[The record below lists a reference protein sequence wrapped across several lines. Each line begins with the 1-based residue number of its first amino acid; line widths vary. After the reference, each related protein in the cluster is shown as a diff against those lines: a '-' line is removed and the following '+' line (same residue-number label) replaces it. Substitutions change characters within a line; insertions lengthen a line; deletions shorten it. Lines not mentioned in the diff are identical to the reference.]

1 MAVLGKYRINQ
12 TDILSSQS
20 GNAILAIYN
29 KPNSLKK
36 VYIKNVEIQNL
47 RRDSLGTNTSVTDWQ
62 IRRITAQTSG
72 KEITATKLDTNA
84 SNVPTQIKIYKGGA
98 PTLATTTVTIST
110 TTTLAFAVGPP
121 GTITR
126 SAGSW
131 LTDGVIAGT
140 IISIIGSSLNN
151 TGTLTISSV
160 GNLTFN
166 GTTRTITRSSGSW
179 ITDGVMP
186 GARLTVTGT
195 ANNNKTFR
203 VLTRDSATQV
213 TCVINDV
220 LVTEGPVASTVTGQ
234 AFMPYYVV
242 RSATAT
248 VITVET
254 QSTLSTEAA
263 VAATATAFMYVDLHR
278 FCSRHNFFSTTTNA
292 FLNHFNMGQ
301 KGAMLG
307 SMFNTYMNKSNNI
320 ESIIVAPGE
329 GISVML
335 NNTLDLDGANAT
347 KEFHTYLIEGTFSID
362 WGGGAKTYFFT
373 DYMSPNGE
381 SSVLFSIMNNTGS
394 GQNLTLL
401 DLTISEIGDTSTPYF
416 MIVPFDAIDPQ
427 ASVDDYRDVPYMKI
441 DTNGS
446 NIDSFVDIKKDVA
459 IYPKGFSTGGALFPM
474 SFGSAVPA
482 NGLNYLV
489 TKDFLGPIFSA
500 FFAEKSE
507 FITNPTT
514 NVNNLMT
521 TIAQKDD
528 TMFKGNDFYLSEGEG
543 FAIVASAE
551 PLSGVGAGTAN
562 QVNKPSMGKFDYSV
576 TFTVEDVT
584 LTLELT
590 GLVAGSEVRV
600 LLAGTET
607 ELAGI
612 ETSGTTFT
620 WDYVYSA
627 GYYVDIIVH
636 SLSYEYLRLPNV
648 LLTSTGVSIP
658 IQQRIDRNYVNP

>member
-1 MAVLGKYRINQ
+1 MAVLGTYRINQ
-12 TDILSSQS
+12 SDVLSSQS

-29 KPNSLKK
+29 NPGSLKK
-36 VYIKNVEIQNL
+36 IYIKNVEIQNL
-47 RRDSLGTNTSVTDWQ
+47 RRDSLGTNTSVTDWE
-62 IRRITAQTSG
+62 IRRISAQTSG
-72 KEITATKLDTNA
+72 IEITPTKLDTN
-84 SNVPTQIKIYKGGA
+84 STNIPSQIKVYKGGA
-98 PTLATTTVTIST
+98 PTFTTTAVPISATTS
-110 TTTLAFAVGPP
+110 LAFAVGPP

-126 SAGSW
+126 TAGSW
-131 LTDGVIAGT
+131 LTDGIIAGSV
-140 IISIIGSSLNN
+140 ISITGSSLNN

-160 GNLTFN
+160 GNLTFTS
-166 GTTRTITRSSGSW
+166 GTRTIVRSSGSW

-186 GARLTVTGT
+186 GAKLTISGT
-195 ANNNKTFR
+195 VNNNGIFT
-203 VLTRDSATQV
+203 VLTRDSATQI
-213 TCVINDV
+213 TCVATDRVI
-220 LVTEGPVASTVTGQ
+220 TEGPVASTVTGI
-234 AFMPYYVV
+234 ATEPYYVV

-254 QSTLSTEAA
+254 QSSIRTEAA
-263 VAATATAFMYVDLHR
+263 VACTATAYIPTSLHR
-278 FCSRHNFFSTTTNA
+278 FTTRHNFFSTTTNA
-292 FLNHFNMGQ
+292 FLNHFNTGQ
-301 KGAMLG
+301 KNMSFG
-307 SMFNTYMNKSNNI
+307 SMYSYFTNKSGNI
-320 ESIIVAPGE
+320 EPITIAAGE
-329 GISVML
+329 GFSVVM

-347 KEFHTYLIEGTFSID
+347 KEFHTYLVEGTFSID
-362 WGGGAKTYFFT
+362 FVGGDKTFFFT

-381 SSVLFSIMNNTGS
+381 NSVLFSIMNNTGS
-394 GQNLTLL
+394 GRVLKLL
-401 DLTISEIGDTSTPYF
+401 DLTISECGDTSTPYF
-416 MIVPFDAIDPQ
+416 MVVPFDAIDPQ
-427 ASVDDYRDVPYMKI
+427 AALDASRSVPYVKLDTNYTSVDAFI
-441 DTNGS
+441 NL
-446 NIDSFVDIKKDVA
+446 KKDVA

-507 FITNPTT
+507 LVANPTT
-514 NVNNLMT
+514 NVTNNMVSF
-521 TIAQKDD
+521 AHRDD
-528 TMFKGNDFYLSEGEG
+528 TIFKGNDFYLSEGEG

-551 PLSGVGAGTAN
+551 PLSGVGSGTAN
-562 QVNKPSMGKFDYSV
+562 QVNKFSMGKYDYSV

-590 GLVAGSEVRV
+590 GLVAGSEIRI

-607 ELAGI
+607 ELAGV